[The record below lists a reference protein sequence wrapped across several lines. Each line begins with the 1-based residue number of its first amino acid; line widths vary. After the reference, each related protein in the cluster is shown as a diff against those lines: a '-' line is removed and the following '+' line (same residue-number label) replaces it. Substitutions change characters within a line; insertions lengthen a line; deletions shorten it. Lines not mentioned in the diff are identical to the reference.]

1 MLRPTRS
8 SAAYRYPLRRTG
20 FWQHYLLDYDAYD
33 TVGSTQKSTLSGAF
47 LHVRFGSLA
56 ELCEHGLA
64 DLIHVADDAV
74 GAVVE
79 DRRLGIRV
87 HGDDHVRVR
96 EARDVVDRARHSS
109 SFGLTT
115 APDCPM
121 TSLNGSTPRSNTGR
135 VQASLPPRRSARRR

>member
-1 MLRPTRS
+1 MPFAQPGSLKMLRPTRS

-74 GAVVE
+74 RSE
-79 DRRLGIRV
+79 ERRVGKECNQV
-87 HGDDHVRVR
+87 
-96 EARDVVDRARHSS
+96 
-109 SFGLTT
+109 
-115 APDCPM
+115 C
-121 TSLNGSTPRSNTGR
+121 RSR
-135 VQASLPPRRSARRR
+135 WSPYH

>member
-33 TVGSTQKSTLSGAF
+33 TVGNTQKSTLSGAF
-47 LHVRFGSLA
+47 LHVCPGSLA

-64 DLIHVADDAV
+64 DLVHVADDAV

-79 DRRLGIRV
+79 DRRLGIGV

-96 EARDVVDRARHSS
+96 KARDVVDRA
-109 SFGLTT
+109 
-115 APDCPM
+115 
-121 TSLNGSTPRSNTGR
+121 
-135 VQASLPPRRSARRR
+135 